1 MSPRR
6 PDPPAGPRRTGPL
19 GVLVVAEQL
28 RRGAP
33 GGIGTYALGLL
44 EGLRRLE
51 PGAGP
56 EVTVLASR
64 RSRRA
69 AGPDP
74 LAGPGFPVRSVP
86 LPGPVLTRLWDTG
99 VLGAP
104 RGFDVVH
111 GVSLAGPSGGAAPLV
126 AMVHDLLWRSHPEA
140 YPRRGRAWH
149 EAALQRLL
157 RRASRIVVPSEVV
170 AAELVEAGAAPWT
183 VTVVPHG
190 SDHLPPPDDPAT
202 EALLA
207 RHDVLGPFL
216 LAVGTLEPRKNLDR
230 LLDAYERAR
239 PRLPEPWPLVVVGPA
254 GWGDRL
260 RHVAG
265 VVLAGGV
272 APGVLAGLYRRA
284 RLLAYVPLGE
294 GFGLPP
300 IEAMAAGT
308 PVVASPLPSTGG
320 AALEVDPLDV
330 GGLAEALVAVAT
342 EEGLADDLRRR
353 GGAHAARLRWATTA
367 ERHVAVWAEAAG
379 EAPRG

>member
-1 MSPRR
+1 MR
-6 PDPPAGPRRTGPL
+6 PDPPAGPRRAGSL

-28 RRGAP
+28 RRAAP

-44 EGLRRLE
+44 GGLRRLD

-64 RSRRA
+64 RRRRA
-69 AGPDP
+69 VGPDP

-86 LPGPVLTRLWDTG
+86 LPGPVLTRLWDAG

-104 RGFDVVH
+104 GGFDVVH
-111 GVSLAGPSGGAAPLV
+111 AVSLAAPSGGGAPLV

-140 YPRRGRAWH
+140 YPRRGSAWH
-149 EAALQRLL
+149 EAALERLL
-157 RRASRIVVPSEVV
+157 RRASRIVVPSDVV
-170 AAELVEAGAAPWT
+170 AAELTEAGAAPED
-183 VTVVPHG
+183 VAVVPHG
-190 SDHLPPPDDPAT
+190 SDHLPPPDDRAT

-207 RHDVLGPFL
+207 RNGVQGSFL

-230 LLDAYERAR
+230 LLDAYQRAR

-260 RHVAG
+260 RHVGG

-300 IEAMAAGT
+300 VEAMAAGT

-320 AALEVDPLDV
+320 AAFEVDPHDV
-330 GGLAEALVAVAT
+330 DGIAEALVAVAT

-353 GGAHAARLRWATTA
+353 GGAHAARLRWSTTA
-367 ERHVAVWAEAAG
+367 ERHVALWAEAAAEG
-379 EAPRG
+379 PRA